1 MSMQITPERLDSM
14 FRPQS
19 VALVGA
25 ADKSMFSAGAYRN
38 LVAFGMA
45 DMTHLVNRRGVEVH
59 GRPSVTSCA
68 AIGEPVDIA
77 LLMVPQ
83 AATIDAMEDAAAAG
97 IRNAVVLSSGY
108 GEAGDAGRAAEAEL
122 VAVAERLGMLILG
135 PNMLGFANYAARVA
149 VTAVPVTPGSGDGA
163 VALLSQSG
171 ASSAA
176 MVDYAAAS
184 GADLSFMVTLGNEAM
199 ITAGHILDYLVD
211 DPGTRAVAIFLES
224 VRDPET
230 FARAARRAA
239 AAGKTVVALKA
250 GSSDLAARTAQA
262 HTGALVGDDRVTDA
276 VLRELGVIRVDSIED
291 MLVTAGT
298 AAAIG
303 RLPRPGTS
311 AVSISGGACDILAD
325 RAQDE
330 GLDLPAFAPETTEKI
345 AGVMPGY
352 GTIHNPLDVTGA
364 AIIDPSIWTTAIAA
378 AGNDPSVGSVLMING
393 IPTEESP
400 TAVLQKPTYTA
411 IAAGAAQSAVPVIW
425 VSQVQQPV
433 TAYTRELLAEFGSP
447 PVIPGLVQ
455 AVKTVSHLGWWSSV
469 VDEVANGPA
478 DVELPS
484 PAYAA
489 PRRGQWSEHQA
500 RELLASAGVSVV
512 PSELVTSAD
521 DAAAAAA
528 RLSDGG
534 PVALKI
540 VSPQILHKSD
550 IGGVALGVTG
560 AEAVRGA
567 YEKVTAA
574 ASAVEGAEVEGVLV
588 SPMRSG
594 GIELLVGVVRDP
606 QWGPV
611 LAVGL
616 GGVLVEVL
624 RDSALATLPVT
635 PARVEEMLRSLRGA
649 ALLDGVRGTRPAD
662 VPRLAAEIARIAN
675 LALALGD
682 DLESLEVNPLRVDG
696 AAVEPLDAVIEWRA
710 R

>member
-1 MSMQITPERLDSM
+1 VTITPERLDSM
-14 FRPQS
+14 FRPRS
-19 VALVGA
+19 VALIGA

-38 LVAFGMA
+38 LVNFGMA
-45 DMTHLVNRRGVEVH
+45 GRVHLVNRRGVEVH
-59 GRPSVTSCA
+59 GRPSLTSCQ
-68 AIGEPVDIA
+68 AIGEPVDVA
-77 LLMVPQ
+77 LMMVPQ
-83 AATIDAMEDAAAAG
+83 AATIGAMEDAAEAG
-97 IRNAVVLSSGY
+97 IKNVIVLSSGY
-108 GEAGDAGRAAEAEL
+108 GEAGEDGKQAEADL
-122 VAVAERLGMLILG
+122 VAAAERLGMLILG
-135 PNMLGFANYAARVA
+135 PNMLGFANYSARTA
-149 VTAVPVTPGSGDGA
+149 VTAVPVTPGTGDGA

-171 ASSAA
+171 ASSSA
-176 MVDYAAAS
+176 MVDYAGAS

-211 DPGTRAVAIFLES
+211 DPGTKAVAIFLETI
-224 VRDPET
+224 RDPEA
-230 FARAARRAA
+230 FARGARRAA
-239 AAGKTVVALKA
+239 AAGKAVVALKA
-250 GSSDLAARTAQA
+250 GSSDLAARTARA

-298 AAAIG
+298 AASVG
-303 RLPRPGTS
+303 RLPRRGTS

-325 RAQDE
+325 RAADE
-330 GLDLPAFAPETTEKI
+330 GLDIPAFAPETTEKL

-352 GTIHNPLDVTGA
+352 GTVHNPLDVTGA
-364 AIIDPSIWTTAIAA
+364 AIIDPTIWTRAIEA

-393 IPTEESP
+393 IPTEDSP
-400 TAVLQKPTYTA
+400 TATLQRPTYAA
-411 IAAGAAQSAVPVIW
+411 IAAGAERSAVPVIW

-433 TAYTRELLAEFGSP
+433 TAYTRELLAEYGNP

-455 AVKTVSHLGWWSSV
+455 AVKTVSHLGWWSQA
-469 VDEVANGPA
+469 VDQAAKGPA
-478 DVELPS
+478 DVALPA
-484 PAYAA
+484 PAHDA
-489 PRRGQWSEHQA
+489 PRSGQWSEHQA
-500 RELLASAGVSVV
+500 RELLASASVSVIG
-512 PSELVTSAD
+512 SELVTSAD
-521 DAAAAAA
+521 DAAAAAG
-528 RLSDGG
+528 RLSPGG

-560 AEAVRGA
+560 ADAVRAA

-574 ASAVEGAEVEGVLV
+574 GGSVEGAEVEGVLV

-594 GIELLVGVVRDP
+594 GLELLVGVVRDP

-624 RDSALATLPVT
+624 KDSALATLPVT
-635 PARVEEMLRSLRGA
+635 PARVTGMLRSLRGA
-649 ALLDGVRGTRPAD
+649 ALLDGVRGTAPANGAK
-662 VPRLAAEIARIAN
+662 LSEEIARIGN

-696 AAVEPLDAVIEWRA
+696 DIVEALDAVIEWRT